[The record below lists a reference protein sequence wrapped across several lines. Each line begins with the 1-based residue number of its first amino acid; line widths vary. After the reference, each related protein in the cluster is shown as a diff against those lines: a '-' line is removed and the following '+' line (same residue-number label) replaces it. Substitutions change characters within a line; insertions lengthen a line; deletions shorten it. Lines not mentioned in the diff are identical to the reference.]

1 MRVSLPLL
9 TAALAT
15 SAATASSSPHF
26 SSRRQLSD
34 SSAQRHR
41 DLSMTDYWY
50 TLLNLIHLPCPP
62 HHTEDHPL
70 GHCAHE
76 SFHGPGHHSSKSGG
90 DSKSSEAKASDAK
103 SSSTSTKD
111 ATDAKSSSTYDSSS
125 ATYDADSAEISS
137 WTNDGYDDAKSVSG
151 YDDAYSGDESNS
163 EYIRR
168 SILQWHLRKPP
179 STHLLRAPLSA
190 YDASGYD
197 DTWHDDGYWKNS
209 NLDGSGYGNQSS
221 QSNRVSAWPFVL
233 GAVVV
238 GTLIALVIAKV
249 SLLRVSR
256 FEASPRS
263 AGDLK
268 FTRASLF

>member
-62 HHTEDHPL
+62 GHTEDRPL

-90 DSKSSEAKASDAK
+90 GSNSSTKTSEAKASDAK
-103 SSSTSTKD
+103 SSSSEK
-111 ATDAKSSSTYDSSS
+111 AESSSTYDSSS

-163 EYIRR
+163 EYFVDR
-168 SILQWHLRKPP
+168 S
-179 STHLLRAPLSA
+179 
-190 YDASGYD
+190 
-197 DTWHDDGYWKNS
+197 
-209 NLDGSGYGNQSS
+209 
-221 QSNRVSAWPFVL
+221 
-233 GAVVV
+233 
-238 GTLIALVIAKV
+238 
-249 SLLRVSR
+249 
-256 FEASPRS
+256 
-263 AGDLK
+263 
-268 FTRASLF
+268 